1 MLPWWAGLRFAFPE
15 VLVWGCLPASVLP
28 IRRAGGPVLPAGA
41 SAAEVFAEEPCC
53 RLERTMLCVF
63 PCSSSSLCSPAA
75 SAACKLRGVGKSVI
89 FPKEGGGGFQEGPRG
104 TSHESGTF
112 GAVSN
117 ISCVFSV
124 KFVDF

>member
-53 RLERTMLCVF
+53 RLERTVLCVF

-89 FPKEGGGGFQEGPRG
+89 FPKEGGGGASKRDPEGLPMSLVLLGLFQIYLVC
-104 TSHESGTF
+104 SL
-112 GAVSN
+112 
-117 ISCVFSV
+117 
-124 KFVDF
+124 